1 MSSRL
6 HETFD
11 LPKSEDEFLA
21 ELEEKYNFS
30 DNPDLDEVAKL
41 SLTAYKDQMLD
52 IQHIEVKYRSRALEV
67 AQQYLNLAKDAIAKN
82 QDIRLKEEKQN
93 QTKDEGAG
101 STPQDDD
108 GVVDR
113 NEILLELVKGSK
125 K

>member
-1 MSSRL
+1 MNSRL

-11 LPKSEDEFLA
+11 LPKSEEEFLA
-21 ELEEKYNFS
+21 ELEKKYNFS
-30 DNPDLDEVAKL
+30 DNPNLDEVAKL

-52 IQHIEVKYRSRALEV
+52 IRHIEVKYRSRAREV

-82 QDIRLKEEKQN
+82 QDLRLKEEKQN
-93 QTKDEGAG
+93 QPKKDGG
-101 STPQDDD
+101 GVPQDDD